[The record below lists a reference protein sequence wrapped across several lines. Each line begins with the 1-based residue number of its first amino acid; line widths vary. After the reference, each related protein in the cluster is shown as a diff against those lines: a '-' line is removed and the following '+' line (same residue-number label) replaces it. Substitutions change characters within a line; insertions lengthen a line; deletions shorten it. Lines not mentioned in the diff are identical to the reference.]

1 VIILDTHAWV
11 WWLCKPEKLGRKAAR
26 AIKKAE
32 HIGVPAICVW
42 EVAMKARAGK
52 LKFDR
57 PASVWIDAAL
67 GEDARLDLLPLSP
80 RIAVSA
86 AELEWAHRDP
96 ADRLIV
102 STARVYES
110 PLVTV
115 DEPIVESGLVRCLWE

>member
-1 VIILDTHAWV
+1 ML
-11 WWLCKPEKLGRKAAR
+11 E
-26 AIKKAE
+26 AE
-32 HIGVPAICVW
+32 
-42 EVAMKARAGK
+42 GK

-67 GEDARLDLLPLSP
+67 AEDARLELLPLSP

-102 STARVYES
+102 SAARVYES

-115 DEPIVESGLVRCLWE
+115 DEHIVESGLVRCIWD